1 MYERNSRRVES
12 SSVVKA
18 NESALSIG
26 TDLNRDPVYL
36 SGDVIPSRAFAQA
49 MLALG
54 EVVKIQRPAKKDHS
68 AYQAWVSNEYMRIF
82 QERSPKFLQEQVDL
96 LGRQNELKDKRDK
109 MQSKISTLSRLMRH
123 KRAEYFS
130 WLYENDF
137 NVWIVLDPIVS
148 VQKDGTFFE
157 AFSGDESIY
166 ARVFLPHSALNTK
179 EEPSLGT
186 TNIDFSLLL
195 EREFD
200 RVRSYRPMSLTVGL
214 KSVDF
219 KTEAAVVEEEKIPLP
234 ETWVRGLVEVQSV
247 LALAPTTF
255 EMSSDAL
262 AEIIARLQSEKEKH
276 GPRSLKFLLKPKQPI
291 RVEIE
296 PWGEVFAD
304 DWCTYSGDS
313 EATVRIWG
321 RRRLSVLKDILVG
334 TDRVMVH
341 FLGSG
346 MPSFWTVIKDGVE
359 LTIGLSGWTSN
370 DWASK
375 AKFSSFI
382 PTTNVKEE
390 LIPLALEA
398 ITKSGSTTTTDLAKT
413 LSVSVGDASVLL
425 QKLCLQGKAMYD
437 PDRNLYRWRD
447 LFPTLDLYV
456 DDDSSREMR
465 GALAS
470 LASFKITKTL
480 DDIKEGVRYLSGTI
494 AINKESFNPLLEL
507 DLDNRPK
514 FAQCTCSFYN
524 YNKLRQGPCRHMIA
538 LLLAGDSQ

>member
-1 MYERNSRRVES
+1 MYERNSRRVNS
-12 SSVVKA
+12 SSAVKA

-26 TDLNRDPVYL
+26 TDLNRDPVYM
-36 SGDVIPSRAFAQA
+36 SGQVIPSRAFAQA
-49 MLALG
+49 MLVLG
-54 EVVKIQRPAKKDHS
+54 AVVKIQRPAKKDHS
-68 AYQAWVSNEYMRIF
+68 AYQAWVSQEYLRIF
-82 QERSPKFLQEQVDL
+82 QERSPDFLAEQAVL
-96 LGRQNELKDKRDK
+96 VARRKELNEKRDNLNLRLHSL
-109 MQSKISTLSRLMRH
+109 QSFVNSK
-123 KRAEYFS
+123 KKAYFD
-130 WLYENDF
+130 WLFENDR
-137 NVWIVLDPIVS
+137 NAWIVLDPIVS

-166 ARVFLPHSALNTK
+166 ARVFLPHSALDSTEK
-179 EEPSLGT
+179 PSLGT

-219 KTEAAVVEEEKIPLP
+219 KTEAALVEEEKIPLP

-262 AEIIARLQSEKEKH
+262 SEIIARLQSEKEKS
-276 GPRSLKFLLKPKQPI
+276 GPRSLKFLLKPNQPI
-291 RVEIE
+291 RIEIE

-304 DWCTYSGDS
+304 DWCNFNGDN

-321 RRRLSVLKDILVG
+321 RRRLAVLKDILVG
-334 TDRVMVH
+334 TSRVKVH

-382 PTTNVKEE
+382 PTANVKEE
-390 LIPLALEA
+390 HIPLALEA
-398 ITKSGSTTTTDLAKT
+398 IVKNGSITTSELAKN
-413 LSVSVGDASVLL
+413 LSVSVGEASVLL
-425 QKLCLQGKAMYD
+425 QKLCLQGKAMFD

-465 GALAS
+465 GALANLS
-470 LASFKITKTL
+470 LFKLKKTL
-480 DDIKEGVRYLSGTI
+480 DDVKDGVRYLSGTI
-494 AINKESFNPLLEL
+494 TYGSETFKPLLEL

-514 FAQCTCSFYN
+514 YAQCSCSFYN
-524 YNKLRQGPCRHMIA
+524 FNKLRQGPCRHMIT
-538 LLLAGDSQ
+538 LLLVGDAQ

>member
-1 MYERNSRRVES
+1 MYERNSRRVNS
-12 SSVVKA
+12 TGSVKA

-36 SGDVIPSRAFAQA
+36 SGEVKPSRAFAQA

-54 EVVKIQRPAKKDHS
+54 AVVKIQRPVQKDHTE
-68 AYQAWVSNEYMRIF
+68 YQAWVSKEYLRILH
-82 QERSPKFLQEQVDL
+82 ERSPKLIEEQAEL
-96 LGRQNELKDKRDK
+96 LSRQSELKAKRDQLHGK
-109 MQSKISTLSRLMRH
+109 LKTLESFVNSK
-123 KRAEYFS
+123 KKAYFD
-130 WLYENDF
+130 WLFENDR
-137 NVWIVLDPIVS
+137 NAWIVLDPIVS

-166 ARVFLPHSALNTK
+166 ARVYLPHTALETAEK
-179 EEPSLGT
+179 PSLGT

-214 KSVDF
+214 NSVDF
-219 KTEAAVVEEEKIPLP
+219 TTEAAVVEEEKIPLP

-276 GPRSLKFLLKPKQPI
+276 GPRSLKFMLKPGQPI

-296 PWGEVFAD
+296 PWGEIFAD
-304 DWCTYSGDS
+304 DWCTYEGDS
-313 EATVRIWG
+313 EEMVRIWG

-334 TDRVMVH
+334 TDRVKVH

-359 LTIGLSGWTSN
+359 LTIGLSGWSSN

-375 AKFSSFI
+375 AKFSTFI
-382 PTTNVKEE
+382 PTTNVKAE
-390 LIPLALEA
+390 LIPVALES
-398 ITKSGSTTTTDLAKT
+398 IMKSGSTTTADLAKT
-413 LSVSVGDASVLL
+413 LSITIPEAAVIL
-425 QKLCLQGKAMYD
+425 QKLCLQGKAMFD

-447 LFPTLDLYV
+447 LFPTLDIYKE
-456 DDDSSREMR
+456 DDSSRELR
-465 GALAS
+465 GARATKWEFS
-470 LASFKITKTL
+470 KTL
-480 DDIKEGVRYLSGTI
+480 DDVKDGIRYLSGTI
-494 AINKESFNPLLEL
+494 TWGQEVFKPLLEL

-514 FAQCTCSFYN
+514 YAQCSCSFYN
-524 YNKLRQGPCRHMIA
+524 FNKLRQGPCRHMIA
-538 LLLAGDSQ
+538 LLLESDSK

>member
-82 QERSPKFLQEQVDL
+82 QERSPKFLQEQADL

-109 MQSKISTLSRLMRH
+109 MQSKISTLSHLLRH
-123 KRAEYFS
+123 KRTEYFS
-130 WLYENDF
+130 WLYENDR
-137 NVWIVLDPIVS
+137 NAWIVLDPIVS